1 MNKNEILEKVR
12 FDILSTAE
20 MRELDRLEKENS
32 IEKGYVLMQAAGKAI
47 FEKLCNLI
55 EKGKLK
61 KGDIFVFIGSGNN
74 GGDGLVLAK
83 LLLEKNIRAKVY
95 CMKNPE
101 DLKNEAALAYKDF
114 KESGGVYSLYSN
126 EERIDLNH
134 ASIIVDALLGL
145 GTVGEL
151 KENYKKLVAFLNESK
166 VPVLAIDCPTIPLKA
181 TYTLVL
187 GFCRNEM
194 FEKESLKYYG
204 DWEIAPLPY
213 RQKNVEKFTKNIF
226 GIREKDIRLLLP
238 IRNEWGDKREQG
250 TGLLISG
257 SLGMVGASALC
268 AKAALR
274 SGIGLL
280 SMAMPK
286 SLYPVYATKLDE
298 PVMLPYED
306 FQKGCLQIQN
316 VNELELFLKH
326 QTALAIGPGLSCKK
340 DVVECVQDF
349 IPKVSIPMI
358 LDADALN
365 AFSDKSEL
373 LKNLKANIII
383 TPHIRE
389 WERLFGKIP
398 EHIEEKRTLLQEI
411 AQTYHLTIIL
421 KGPISYVALQNG
433 DVYRVGF
440 PNSGMAKGGSGDVLT
455 GILLALLASG
465 LSVEQTALLGT
476 WIHYKAGSLAKENLG
491 VHSMLPSDVVEFLP
505 QVFHELNQDF

>member
-1 MNKNEILEKVR
+1 MFEKVR

-20 MRELDRLEKENS
+20 MRELDRAEKENS
-32 IEKGYVLMQAAGKAI
+32 IEKGYALMQAAGKAI
-47 FEKLCNLI
+47 FEKLCSLL

-61 KGDIFVFIGSGNN
+61 KGEVFVFVGSGNN

-83 LLLEKNIRAKVY
+83 LLLEKNIRVKVY
-95 CMKNPE
+95 CVKNPE

-114 KESGGVYSLYSN
+114 KEIGGVCSLYSN
-126 EERIDLNH
+126 EEKINFNN

-145 GTVGEL
+145 GALGEL
-151 KENYKKLVAFLNESK
+151 KENYKKLVAVLSK
-166 VPVLAIDCPTIPLKA
+166 SNMPVLAIDCPTIPLKA

-204 DWEIAPLPY
+204 GWEIAPLPY
-213 RQKNVEKFTKNIF
+213 SQKNIEKFTKNIF
-226 GIREKDIRLLLP
+226 GIREKEIGLLLP
-238 IRNEWGDKREQG
+238 IRNEWGDKRDQG

-257 SLGMVGASALC
+257 SLGMIGASALC

-316 VNELELFLKH
+316 VNELESYLKH
-326 QTALAIGPGLSCKK
+326 QKALAIGPGLSCKK
-340 DVVECVQDF
+340 DVVEFVQHF
-349 IPKVSIPMI
+349 IPKVSIPMV

-365 AFSDKSEL
+365 AFSGKSEL
-373 LKNLKANIII
+373 LKNLNASAII

-389 WERLFGKIP
+389 WERLFGKMP
-398 EHIEEKRTLLQEI
+398 EQAETKRKRLQEI

-433 DVYRVGF
+433 DVYRIGL

-465 LSVEQTALLGT
+465 LSVEKTALLGT
-476 WIHYKAGSLAKENLG
+476 WIHYKAGCLAKEKWG
-491 VHSMLPSDVVEFLP
+491 VYSMLPSDVVEFLP
-505 QVFHELNQDF
+505 QVFHELDQDF